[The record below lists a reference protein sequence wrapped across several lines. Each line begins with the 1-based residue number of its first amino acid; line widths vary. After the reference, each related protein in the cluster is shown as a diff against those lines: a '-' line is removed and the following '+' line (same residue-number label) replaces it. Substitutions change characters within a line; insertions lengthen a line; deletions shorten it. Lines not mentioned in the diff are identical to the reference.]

1 MNLTVNR
8 LIRTGFGPFRLGK
21 MTPGGVAELQLLPH
35 FTAQVAEAMATG
47 VPVRAPN
54 VRPTA
59 STGSRGVVK
68 RPLSKPSTESPA
80 SASSGLARARP
91 ASPRPY
97 TAATRSSSN
106 SNSSSKTRVKRGRGG
121 GIAVRPPKESARE
134 QVAADRKRKKYNK
147 VQAWAL
153 RHKPKSKPVARGRGP
168 NARASSSST
177 GSSGSARRSNSSNS
191 SSRRSYS

>member
-21 MTPGGVAELQLLPH
+21 MLPGGVAELQILPH
-35 FTAQVAEAMATG
+35 FTAQLTEAMETG
-47 VPVRAPN
+47 IPVRAPN

-59 STGSRGVVK
+59 SAGSRGVVK
-68 RPLSKPSTESPA
+68 RPLSKPPTEGTV
-80 SASSGLARARP
+80 SSGLARARP

-97 TAATRSSSN
+97 TAAISRTN
-106 SNSSSKTRVKRGRGG
+106 SNSSSGSKTRVKRGRGG
-121 GIAVRPPKESARE
+121 GIAVRPPKESPRE

-153 RHKPKSKPVARGRGP
+153 RHSKPKSKPAARGRGP
-168 NARASSSST
+168 NARTTSST
-177 GSSGSARRSNSSNS
+177 NSTSDRRSGS

>member
-35 FTAQVAEAMATG
+35 FTAQVAEAMLTG

-59 STGSRGVVK
+59 SAGSRGVVK
-68 RPLSKPSTESPA
+68 RPLSKPSTESTA

-91 ASPRPY
+91 ATPRAY
-97 TAATRSSSN
+97 AAAATRSSN
-106 SNSSSKTRVKRGRGG
+106 SSSSSSSKTRVKRGRGG

-168 NARASSSST
+168 NARASS
-177 GSSGSARRSNSSNS
+177 NSSDRRNSS